1 MQKLIITVLLSFI
14 FFISVHAQTSDTVI
28 VLPFENASGKPEFN
42 WVGESFADSV
52 SDLLIEKEVK
62 SSGLNVISNLERKLV
77 QESLRIPLTNIPSL
91 ATSIRIAQRAKANIL
106 LYGTYKIV
114 PQQNDI
120 AASIEVEA
128 RIIKVNE
135 GKFLVE
141 SFGDGSRKMLKIVLT
156 DALANLQTI
165 EAKVLVEMLKQLG
178 RNLTI
183 VENDVI
189 KVATKV
195 PAKAF
200 EAYIKGLLTPPNDL
214 QKREGYFKNAM
225 RLYAEAKA
233 DEGEEVSKVYAD
245 VALELGH
252 FYLNQRK
259 NQEAINYFSQVIGE
273 VEKCNEDAKKVNK
286 RAVCKDKEGAEA
298 RFYTGLI
305 YWQQGN
311 YEQALAVLTPL
322 AGDWKLISVYN
333 TLGAISVQAWRSEK
347 KDTTKA
353 ARLNQGIDFLKTA
366 FESTPD
372 DLNIGFN
379 YALALFLNENY
390 NESRDVLLKIT
401 SENPKQKDGEIYF
414 LLGKIFQKLGDSV
427 KSKDADDNARRM
439 LTDNNRYAKLEED
452 WKNAKNEG
460 LVLRVEQPPRDK
472 FVSDVLSKT
481 KITNTDERPVD
492 ETSALLQ
499 KAKDFMKAGKDDE
512 ATQIL
517 RRILASDPINAEVYL
532 LRGKIYLNQANLDE
546 ASNQLKTALFYDN
559 GLIEAHIFL
568 AKIFLEKKDC
578 LQAKS
583 YVASALAIDENNQDA
598 LGMQRQVER
607 CSK

>member
-1 MQKLIITVLLSFI
+1 MQKLILTVILSFI
-14 FFISVHAQTSDTVI
+14 FFISVHAQIPDTVI

-52 SDLLIEKEVK
+52 SDLLVEKEVK

-156 DALANLQTI
+156 DALANLQTV
-165 EAKVLVEMLKQLG
+165 EAKVLVETLKQLG

-200 EAYIKGLLTPPNDL
+200 EAYIKGLLTPQNDL

-233 DEGEEVSKVYAD
+233 DEGEEVSKTYAD

-259 NQEAINYFSQVIGE
+259 NQEAVNYFSQVISE

-286 RAVCKDKEGAEA
+286 RAVCKDNEAAEA
-298 RFYTGLI
+298 TFYTGLI
-305 YWQQGN
+305 YWQQSN
-311 YEQALAVLTPL
+311 YEQALAVLSPL
-322 AGDWKLISVYN
+322 ADDWKLTSVYN

-366 FESTPD
+366 FESAPD

-452 WKNAKNEG
+452 WKNARNDG

-472 FVSDVLSKT
+472 FVSVVLSKT
-481 KITNTDERPVD
+481 KITTTDERPID

-559 GLIEAHIFL
+559 GLIEAHVFL

>member
-1 MQKLIITVLLSFI
+1 MRRSVLTVLLSLF
-14 FFISVHAQTSDTVI
+14 FFISIHAQATDTVI

-42 WVGESFADSV
+42 WVGESFADSL
-52 SDLLIEKEVK
+52 SDLLVEKEVK

-77 QESLRIPLTNIPSL
+77 QENLRIPLTNIPSL
-91 ATSIRIAQRAKANIL
+91 ATSIRIAQKAKASIL
-106 LYGTYKIV
+106 IYGTYKIV
-114 PQQNDI
+114 PQQDDI
-120 AASIEVEA
+120 AASILVEA

-141 SFGDGSRKMLKIVLT
+141 SFNDGSRKMLKIVLN

-200 EAYIKGLLTPPNDL
+200 EAYIKGLLTPVSDA
-214 QKREGYFKNAM
+214 QRREGYFKNAM
-225 RLYAEAKA
+225 RLYSEAKA
-233 DEGEEVSKVYAD
+233 DESDEIYKTYVD

-252 FYLNQRK
+252 FYLNQK
-259 NQEAINYFSQVIGE
+259 QNQNAISYFSQVISA
-273 VEKCNEDAKKVNK
+273 VERCNEDAKKVNR
-286 RAVCKDKEGAEA
+286 RAVCKDNESAEA
-298 RFYTGLI
+298 TFYTGLL

-311 YEQALAVLTPL
+311 YEQALAVLSPL
-322 AGDWKLISVYN
+322 ADDWKLTSVYN
-333 TLGAISVQAWRSEK
+333 TLGAIAVQAWRSEK
-347 KDTTKA
+347 KDVTKA

-366 FESTPD
+366 YESAPD

-379 YALALFLNENY
+379 YGLALFLNENY
-390 NESRDVLLKIT
+390 AEARDVLLKVT
-401 SENPKQKDGEIYF
+401 TENPKQKDGEIYF
-414 LLGKIFQKLGDSV
+414 ILGKTFQKLGDPV
-427 KSKDADDNARRM
+427 KSKEADDNARRM
-439 LTDNNRYAKLEED
+439 LTDNNRYARLEED
-452 WKNAKNEG
+452 WKNAKNDG
-460 LVLRVEQPPRDK
+460 LTLRVEQPPRDK
-472 FVSDVLSKT
+472 FVSVVLIKKQNEMVAET
-481 KITNTDERPVD
+481 PTN
-492 ETSALLQ
+492 ETSGMLEQARG
-499 KAKDFMKAGKDDE
+499 FIKAGKDDE
-512 ATQIL
+512 AMQLL
-517 RRILASDPINAEVYL
+517 RRVLASDPINAEVYL

-559 GLIEAHIFL
+559 GLIDAHVFL

-578 LQAKS
+578 LQAQS
-583 YVASALAIDENNQDA
+583 YVASALAIDANNQDA